1 MATDWPVKKV
11 RDTFIDFFKSKQEEN
26 AGEGHEGHIF
36 WPACGVVP
44 FEDPTMLFINSG
56 MAQFKP
62 IFQGTVDPKSPMAPL
77 KRACNSQKCIRAGGK
92 HNDLDDVGKDVYH
105 HTFFEML
112 GNWSFASYFK
122 KEAVA
127 WAWELLTKVYLLE
140 PDRLY
145 ATYCEGDVHL
155 GGTVEPDEET
165 RLLWLQFLPA
175 DHVLKGTM
183 KDNFWEMGE
192 TGPCGP
198 CTELHYDRIGGRN
211 AAHLVN
217 MDDPDV
223 LEIWNN
229 VFIQMFRNKDQTLT
243 MLPGKHV
250 DTGMGL
256 ERITSI
262 LQGKMS
268 NYDSDIFTP
277 IFEAIQKKTG
287 VRPYTATHSQKRLY
301 TVTLYSNYTSALT
314 FEDVRRAR
322 SARRTLTTST
332 WRTAWSLTTSA
343 HSPSL
348 SPTARSRATKGA
360 TTLSAGSLF
369 PPNPKP

>member
-1 MATDWPVKKV
+1 
-11 RDTFIDFFKSKQEEN
+11 
-26 AGEGHEGHIF
+26 
-36 WPACGVVP
+36 
-44 FEDPTMLFINSG
+44 
-56 MAQFKP
+56 
-62 IFQGTVDPKSPMAPL
+62 MAPL

-175 DHVLKGTM
+175 DHVLKGNM